1 MRHRRT
7 GLGLAIATLRGG
19 SGRIDCDEHRCEGE
33 RRLEMETPGDASWTL
48 RAWGLAIVSGPG
60 SSSQTR

>member
-7 GLGLAIATLRGG
+7 GLGLAIAALR
-19 SGRIDCDEHRCEGE
+19 SDRIDCDDRRCDGDW
-33 RRLEMETPGDASWTL
+33 RLEMESRGEVTWTL

-60 SSSQTR
+60 ASSQTR

>member
-7 GLGLAIATLRGG
+7 GLGLAIA
-19 SGRIDCDEHRCEGE
+19 
-33 RRLEMETPGDASWTL
+33 SWTL
-48 RAWGLAIVSGPG
+48 RAWGLSGPG